1 LVCSK
6 DTNAIEIG
14 GRANVIPGAIMF
26 TLFGMT
32 GQFIYNK
39 LDSRQTRIAFE
50 EANTTPE
57 QRKAEKEQSVME
69 RILRSDS
76 SPVKRLTDDEYKA
89 LLRKQLLVIDA
100 DIALVDEEITSLS
113 KKKS

>member
-1 LVCSK
+1 LK
-6 DTNAIEIG
+6 IG

-26 TLFGMT
+26 TLFGAT

-39 LDSRQTRIAFE
+39 LDNRQTRKAFE

-57 QRKAEKEQSVME
+57 QRQEAKQQSVVE

-76 SPVKRLTDDEYKA
+76 SPVKRLTDEEYKA

-100 DIALVDEEITSLS
+100 DIALVDEEIASLS
-113 KKKS
+113 HKKS